1 MGNWWE
7 GLGTATP
14 SAGDRALQWG
24 GAVRTTL
31 IGEGD
36 EDLAI
41 GPLPFAKGN
50 LDSTEEVPSSFRP
63 ARRALMS
70 YKWNANHKAK
80 LVIEPGI
87 GPATRYAVTLIG
99 IIPRSPE
106 PQMSL
111 QRGIS

>member
-70 YKWNANHKAK
+70 YKWNA
-80 LVIEPGI
+80 
-87 GPATRYAVTLIG
+87 PATRYAVTLIG